1 MILPRLLRVL
11 LLLCSASAA
20 QATELLSTP
29 VENEITTA
37 TLIASS
43 NVLVRDKTLWIGLH
57 LDMPDDW
64 HTYWINPGD
73 TGLAA
78 KVTPNLPVGVTLGP
92 IHWPVPERVE
102 TAGLINFGYHDEVLL
117 LMPLTL
123 DPNVESDAVEV
134 TLKADWLV
142 CKDICIPESANLSL
156 TLPVADAGEATLSPR
171 FARAVA
177 GLPAPLAGAR
187 YHVQGDEVL
196 LQLPFADAGVTFYPE
211 TETMVSFTN
220 LPQISVQ
227 DAQTF
232 LTFERGVQPDNK
244 GFSGIAVRTNGM
256 AVHIDATPDTSL
268 AAITEEK
275 ESENET
281 APVKETAEIVVEEAP
296 RETPLPAPTQEDVTL
311 PLAFLLA
318 FLGGLVLNAMPCVLP
333 VLSLKVLGLVKKAH
347 ISRRAAAIQGLAYTG
362 GVLISFLAVAGTLIA
377 LQQSGAS
384 LGWGYQLQS
393 PVFVLGLTAV
403 MFAVGLN
410 LSGVFTVPGMLG
422 NLGHRA
428 AAQETVL
435 GSFLTG
441 ALATLVATPCTAP
454 FMASAIGFAL
464 TLSPL
469 GALSIFFML
478 GLGLAFPYLMISL
491 FPSLRRWL
499 PRPGYWMETFRQFL
513 AFPMY
518 ATAAWL
524 LWVLSTQSG
533 PDVLAIGLALLL
545 VIALA
550 AWAST
555 RADTRPSK
563 LIILITLIA
572 LGSWMLSEVAQ
583 SQKPATREAYSEDAF
598 SEARLDALVAQ
609 GVPVFVNATANWCIT
624 CKVNERIAL
633 SSETVKEHFRTQGIT
648 VLVADWTSRD
658 PAISAYLAKFG
669 RSGVPTYV
677 FYPPAGEP
685 VLLPQL
691 LTPETVINATRD

>member
-1 MILPRLLRVL
+1 MTLPRLLRVI

-20 QATELLSTP
+20 QAAERLSTP
-29 VENEITTA
+29 VENDITTA
-37 TLIASS
+37 TLIASGDT
-43 NVLVRDKTLWIGLH
+43 LVRDKTLWIGLH

-78 KVTPNLPVGVTLGP
+78 KVTPDLPLGVTLGP

-102 TAGLINFGYHDEVLL
+102 TASLINYGYHDDVLL

-123 DPNVESDAVEV
+123 DPNVEGETVEV
-134 TLKADWLV
+134 KLTADWLV

-156 TLPVADAGEATLSPR
+156 TLPVADAGQAALSPR
-171 FARAVA
+171 FERAVA
-177 GLPAPLAGAR
+177 GLPTPLGGAR
-187 YHVQGDEVL
+187 YHAQGDEVL
-196 LQLPFADAGVTFYPE
+196 LELPFADAGVTFYPE

-220 LPQISVQ
+220 LPRISVQ
-227 DAQTF
+227 NAHTI
-232 LTFERGVQPDNK
+232 LTFERGVQPDK
-244 GFSGIAVRTNGM
+244 EGFSGVAVRTNGT
-256 AVHIDATPDTSL
+256 AVHIESKHDASL
-268 AAITEEK
+268 VIADK
-275 ESENET
+275 ES
-281 APVKETAEIVVEEAP
+281 APVEEASEIVEEETP
-296 RETPLPAPTQEDVTL
+296 RDTPLPAPVQEDVTL
-311 PLAFLLA
+311 PLALLLA
-318 FLGGLVLNAMPCVLP
+318 FFGGLVLNAMPCVLP

-362 GVLISFLAVAGTLIA
+362 GVLLSFLAVAGTLIA

-410 LSGVFTVPGMLG
+410 LSGVFTVPGLLG

-464 TLSPL
+464 TLSAP
-469 GALSIFFML
+469 GALSVFFML

-533 PDVLAIGLALLL
+533 ADVLAIGLALLL
-545 VIALA
+545 LIALA
-550 AWAST
+550 AWTSNSVGT
-555 RADTRPSK
+555 RLGKLTVLLA
-563 LIILITLIA
+563 LIIV
-572 LGSWMLSEVAQ
+572 GGWMMKEVAQ
-583 SQKPATREAYSEDAF
+583 APHSEARAAYSEDAF
-598 SEARLDALVAQ
+598 SEARLDSLVAQ
-609 GVPVFVNATANWCIT
+609 DVPVFVNATANWCIT

-633 SSETVKEHFRTQGIT
+633 SSAAVKEHFRAQGIT

-658 PAISAYLAKFG
+658 PAIGSYLAKFG

-691 LTPETVINATRD
+691 LTPELVIKATRY